1 MLYDSIIVKLALS
14 CQECQFVFDCVCY
27 TNNMN
32 MFKPVGANSREEYIN
47 SLTPDRKAIIISID
61 RLIQKTVPGL
71 KPNFLY
77 NMLGYG
83 EFDYIN
89 YKKENI
95 KWPVV
100 ALASQKNYISLY
112 VCAVVDGQYL
122 AEKYKVDLGKVS
134 VGKSCI
140 RFKKLEHL
148 NLEVLKKL
156 LVEAAKNPGLQ
167 IDK

>member
-1 MLYDSIIVKLALS
+1 
-14 CQECQFVFDCVCY
+14 
-27 TNNMN
+27 MN
-32 MFKPVGANSREEYIN
+32 MFKPVGVSTREDYI
-47 SLTPDRKAIIISID
+47 SALTADRKQIILTLD
-61 RLIQKTVPGL
+61 RLIQKTVPSL

-95 KWPVV
+95 KWPVI

-122 AEKYKVDLGKVS
+122 AEKYKADLGKVS

-140 RFKKLEHL
+140 RFKRLEDL
-148 NLEVLKKL
+148 NIDVVKKL
-156 LVEAAKNPGLQ
+156 LVEAAKHPGLET
-167 IDK
+167 DK

>member
-1 MLYDSIIVKLALS
+1 
-14 CQECQFVFDCVCY
+14 
-27 TNNMN
+27 MN
-32 MFKPVGANSREEYIN
+32 MFKPVGVDSREEYID
-47 SLTPDRKAIIISID
+47 SLTPDRKAIILSID
-61 RLIQKTVPGL
+61 ELIQKTVPNL

-100 ALASQKNYISLY
+100 ALASQKNYVSLY
-112 VCAVVDGQYL
+112 VCALIDGRYL
-122 AEKYKVDLGKVS
+122 AEKYKDELGKVS

-140 RFKKLEHL
+140 RFKRFEDL
-148 NLEVLKKL
+148 NIDTVKKL
-156 LVEAAKNPGLQ
+156 LVEAAKKPGL
-167 IDK
+167 